1 MILHE
6 APLNP
11 KTHTER
17 LAQIHFESFG
27 TPSLLMSPPSGY
39 LSLLYSGR
47 TTGIGFDSGA
57 EITSVVGVLDGLTI
71 PSSLKRYDFGGRDI
85 TMTTLIRM
93 NQNARPSSDENKHN
107 VRMRLDPTSW
117 QHRYIV
123 DGIKAKHAYV
133 REDNTKRKE
142 KSKTVHF
149 KLPDGTSYETD
160 SQFFD
165 VTEAYFDAN
174 KSCTA
179 FTTRSKCEMPSIVH
193 LIRHAAT
200 CVENNIARDLML
212 NNVCISGGSV
222 QACGF
227 ASRLESELGKNIIQS
242 DRLACS
248 TVFGGA
254 SLLYELRAFRLQFV
268 SRKSYEE
275 FGTYPSLTHST
286 HSFHLHTTHPVSL
299 SLKSYTFT
307 HNYDAT

>member
-1 MILHE
+1 M
-6 APLNP
+6 
-11 KTHTER
+11 
-17 LAQIHFESFG
+17 
-27 TPSLLMSPPSGY
+27 
-39 LSLLYSGR
+39 
-47 TTGIGFDSGA
+47 
-57 EITSVVGVLDGLTI
+57 VGVLDGLTI

-117 QHRYIV
+117 QHRYIA

-142 KSKTVHF
+142 MSKTVHF

-160 SQFFD
+160 SHVFD
-165 VTEAYFDAN
+165 VTEAYFDTN
-174 KSCTA
+174 KSCTT
-179 FTTRSKCEMPSIVH
+179 FTTRSKCEMPSMVH

-286 HSFHLHTTHPVSL
+286 HSFHLHTTHLVSL

-307 HNYDAT
+307 HNNDAT